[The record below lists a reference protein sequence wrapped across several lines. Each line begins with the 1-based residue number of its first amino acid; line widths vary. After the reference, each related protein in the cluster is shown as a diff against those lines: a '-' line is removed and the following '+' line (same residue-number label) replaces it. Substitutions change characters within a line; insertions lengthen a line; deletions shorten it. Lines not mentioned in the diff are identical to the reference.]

1 MEILDNRLFALALV
15 LMVWLTSVMS
25 FAQCMF
31 IHIADFNKW
40 ILEFNL
46 ISNLHIYKKMGPD
59 ICFKGH
65 DKKTCTK
72 SCRLKAL
79 VKSKWGFSV
88 DFVIKGGV

>member
-15 LMVWLTSVMS
+15 LMVCLTSVMS

-46 ISNLHIYKKMGPD
+46 I
-59 ICFKGH
+59 
-65 DKKTCTK
+65 
-72 SCRLKAL
+72 
-79 VKSKWGFSV
+79 
-88 DFVIKGGV
+88 